1 MNTFRQ
7 SNGVYT
13 NITTLLPTQ
22 QWSQQPGNSMS
33 LNNLTDFQAYLDE
46 LIEAFETDLNSP
58 RKTAST
64 EDSTYRKNGDVKF
77 YLPGVQRM
85 SQLI

>member
-7 SNGVYT
+7 SNGIYT

-22 QWSQQPGNSMS
+22 QWTQQPGNSMS
-33 LNNLTDFQAYLDE
+33 LNNLEDFERYLE
-46 LIEAFETDLNSP
+46 ALIPAFEKDMNFP
-58 RKTAST
+58 RKTASL
-64 EDSTYRKNGDVKF
+64 EESVYRKNSDVKF

-85 SQLI
+85 AQLI

>member
-7 SNGVYT
+7 SNGIYT

-33 LNNLTDFQAYLDE
+33 LNNLTDFQDYLDN
-46 LIEAFETDLNSP
+46 LIEAFERDLNSP
-58 RKTAST
+58 RKTTST
-64 EDSTYRKNGDVKF
+64 EDSTFRKNGDVKF
-77 YLPGVQRM
+77 YLPGVKRM

>member
-7 SNGVYT
+7 SNGIYT

-33 LNNLTDFQAYLDE
+33 LNNLTDFQTYLDE
-46 LIEAFETDLNSP
+46 LIVAFERDLDSP

-85 SQLI
+85 VQLI

>member
-46 LIEAFETDLNSP
+46 LIVAFERDLDSP
-58 RKTAST
+58 RRTAST

-85 SQLI
+85 CQLI

>member
-7 SNGVYT
+7 SNGIYT

-22 QWSQQPGNSMS
+22 QWSQQPGNNMS
-33 LNNLTDFQAYLDE
+33 LNNLTDFQSYLDE
-46 LIEAFETDLNSP
+46 LIVAFERDLDSP
-58 RKTAST
+58 RRTAST
-64 EDSTYRKNGDVKF
+64 EDSTYRKNADVKF

-85 SQLI
+85 VQLI

>member
-7 SNGVYT
+7 SNGIYT
-13 NITTLLPTQ
+13 NITTLLPNQ
-22 QWSQQPGNSMS
+22 QWTQHPGNSMS
-33 LNNLTDFQAYLDE
+33 LNNLIDFQDYLDN
-46 LIEAFETDLNSP
+46 LIESFERDLNSP

-64 EDSTYRKNGDVKF
+64 EDTTYRKNADVKF

>member
-7 SNGVYT
+7 SNGIYT

-33 LNNLTDFQAYLDE
+33 LNNLTDFQDYLDN

-58 RKTAST
+58 RRTTSS
-64 EDSTYRKNGDVKF
+64 EDSTFRKNADVKF

-85 SQLI
+85 CQLI

>member
-7 SNGVYT
+7 SNGIYT
-13 NITTLLPTQ
+13 NITTLIPEAQWTQ
-22 QWSQQPGNSMS
+22 HPGNSMS
-33 LNNLTDFQAYLDE
+33 LNNLTDFQNYLDN
-46 LIEAFETDLNSP
+46 LIEAFQKDLNSP

-64 EDSTYRKNGDVKF
+64 EKTHYRKNGDVKF

-85 SQLI
+85 AQLI

>member
-7 SNGVYT
+7 SNGIYT

-33 LNNLTDFQAYLDE
+33 LNNLTDFQDYLDN

-58 RKTAST
+58 RKTTST
-64 EDSTYRKNGDVKF
+64 EDSTFRKNGDVKF
-77 YLPGVQRM
+77 YLPGVKRM